1 MKKLTQNKTQLIVN
15 GDNDSPS
22 NKPFGCFCL
31 KASLLLLFLIH
42 FNSVSFSG
50 DIPLN
55 FQLEPGYSNIFPG
68 NCGIDGQSSSMCVIG
83 QGSIDPD
90 TTPFYQGRVSIDGNN
105 YWHII
110 VGDPANGFAMESY
123 VPVSGLLS
131 ATGGKPSDFFPRD
144 TDLETVSGNG
154 WDPLGLDPSRNFDYT
169 GNGSADPTK
178 VVLRQVMG
186 GIWDADTQTW
196 SCGGEAFCS
205 EFLKEEMAFKPKITQ
220 TINDVP
226 GMMISDFEL
235 DMSSISYN
243 DDSTAGTIKNTLI
256 ITDPDMPTPYPNAGD
271 FDMMTD
277 RQAGY
282 STVTGGRYTYTPA
295 CTNPTT
301 CWSDGNIRDGD
312 WDFEEGSY
320 SYVAGDADPL
330 NYEWDVYWNPDQNP
344 IGPGNEAK
352 CDSGIIT
359 GTCP

>member
-1 MKKLTQNKTQLIVN
+1 MKPTQNKMLSIVSREK
-15 GDNDSPS
+15 GVPS
-22 NKPFGCFCL
+22 NEPFGYFSL
-31 KASLLLLFLIH
+31 KVSFILLFLIH
-42 FNSVSFSG
+42 FNSIAFGG

-55 FQLEPGYSNIFPG
+55 FQLEPGYSNFAPG
-68 NCGIDGQSSSMCVIG
+68 NCGIGGQYNSMCNIG
-83 QGSIDPD
+83 QASTDPD
-90 TTPFYQGRVSIDGNN
+90 TTPFYQGTALIDGNN

-123 VPVSGLLS
+123 VPVSALLS
-131 ATGGKPSDFFPRD
+131 PTGGKPSVFFPWD
-144 TDLETVSGNG
+144 TDLEAVSGNG

-186 GIWDADTQTW
+186 GIWDAGTQTW

-205 EFLKEEMAFKPKITQ
+205 EFLKEDMAFKPKIAQ

-226 GMMISDFEL
+226 GMMTSYFEL
-235 DMSSISYN
+235 DMSSLGYN
-243 DDSTAGTIKNTLI
+243 DDSTAGTLQNTLT
-256 ITDPDMPTPYPNAGD
+256 ITDPDMPAAYPNAGD

-282 STVTGGRYTYTPA
+282 STVTGGRYTYTPS
-295 CTNPTT
+295 CTSSTT
-301 CWSDGNIRDGD
+301 CWSDRDIGDGNWEFD
-312 WDFEEGSY
+312 EGFY
-320 SYVAGDADPL
+320 SYVSGDADVL
-330 NYEWDVYWNPDQNP
+330 NYEWDVYWDPDQNP